1 MVISPLLFIDIK
13 QEVCLEDGKEQ
24 LILNPESHFQSV
36 RLSPKSVQP
45 LLSDSDNELV
55 CFTFTQQ
62 SSYADFKLLF
72 VTLQIEKNFCLS

>member
-1 MVISPLLFIDIK
+1 M
-13 QEVCLEDGKEQ
+13 EDGKEQ
-24 LILNPESHFQSV
+24 LILNPESHFQSA

-62 SSYADFKLLF
+62 SSYADFKLLCYF
-72 VTLQIEKNFCLS
+72 TNRKKKLLSLLTN

>member
-1 MVISPLLFIDIK
+1 M
-13 QEVCLEDGKEQ
+13 EDGKEQ

-36 RLSPKSVQP
+36 CLSPKSVQA
-45 LLSDSDNELV
+45 LNSDLDNDLV

-72 VTLQIEKNFCLS
+72 VVLQTEKKTFVSLD

>member
-1 MVISPLLFIDIK
+1 M
-13 QEVCLEDGKEQ
+13 EDGKEQ
-24 LILNPESHFQSV
+24 LILSPESHFQSV
-36 RLSPKSVQP
+36 PLSPKSVQP

-72 VTLQIEKNFCLS
+72 VTLQIEKKTFVSLDQLILDANFL